1 MVNRGKKGGEKVK
14 KKNPTIVMDDDLWS
28 ELRMQALR
36 ERRSAS
42 EIIRKLV
49 FQYLK
54 KAKKKGGKS

>member
-1 MVNRGKKGGEKVK
+1 VK